1 MKNVQKA
8 IERHLN
14 ILEFTLASL
23 LRRKAK
29 NLSLLAMYLL
39 VVFMLASLQF
49 FVTALKREAAIIL
62 DDAPDMV
69 VQRLMAGR
77 QDLVPGSYAS
87 EIALIKGVTAVRPR
101 LWGYYYD
108 ALNGANYTIMAS
120 DDPTA
125 VAERASI
132 GSGIARSRNLAVGDL
147 LPLISYDKNP
157 IMLEIGTIF
166 PSGSDLIAADLIMIT
181 PEDFHKLFN
190 FPSGQATDLAVTVH
204 NPKEL
209 PTVAAKVASQL
220 PDSRPILKSEIMRT
234 YQSIFDWRGGMTLV
248 ILTTSL
254 LSFIIFA
261 WDKATGLSAEERKEI
276 GILKSIGWET
286 SDVLLLKLWEGTVI
300 SLTAFLLGVVLAYW
314 HVFFLSAPLFDQ
326 ALKGWSVIY
335 PRFQLIPVVD
345 AYQLTILFFLTVVP
359 YTTATVIP
367 CWRAATI
374 DPDAAMRY

>member
-1 MKNVQKA
+1 MKRAV
-8 IERHLN
+8 ERHLN

-23 LRRKAK
+23 LRRRAK

-39 VVFMLASLQF
+39 VIFMLASLVF

-62 DDAPDMV
+62 GDAPDMV
-69 VQRLMAGR
+69 VQRLVAGR
-77 QDLVPGSYAS
+77 QDLVPAGYAA
-87 EIALIKGVTAVRPR
+87 EIALIRGVTAVRPR

-108 ALNGANYTIMAS
+108 ALNGANYTVMAA
-120 DDPTA
+120 DDPA
-125 VAERASI
+125 AGPELASI
-132 GSGIARSRNLAVGDL
+132 GAGVAKARNLAVGDL
-147 LPLISYDKNP
+147 LPLISYDRTP
-157 IMLEIGTIF
+157 LMLEIDTIF
-166 PSGSDLIAADLIMIT
+166 PGSSDLVAADMIVIS
-181 PEDFHKLFN
+181 PGSFHKLFN
-190 FPSGQATDLAVTVH
+190 FPDGQATDLAVTVR

-209 PTVAAKVASQL
+209 QTAAAKIAARF
-220 PDSRPILKSEIMRT
+220 PDSRPILKSEIQRT
-234 YQSIFDWRGGMTLV
+234 YQSIFDWRGGMTL
-248 ILTTSL
+248 ILLASSL

-286 SDVLLLKLWEGTVI
+286 SDVLLLKFWEGIVI
-300 SLTAFLLGVVLAYW
+300 SLTAFLLGVVLAYV
-314 HVFFLSAPLFDQ
+314 HVFFLSAPLFSQ

-335 PRFQLIPVVD
+335 PSFQLTPVVD
-345 AYQLTILFFLTVVP
+345 AYQLALLFFLTVVP